1 MEFIAKPRSLVT
13 QKKVRDLEFPQ
24 DAIIGGITRGNT
36 SLIVRGDTEIK
47 PYDRVVVF
55 SLPSALQTIHKFFV

>member
-1 MEFIAKPRSLVT
+1 LATL
-13 QKKVRDLEFPQ
+13 KKVRDLGFPK
-24 DAIIGGITRGNT
+24 DAIIGGITRGN
-36 SLIVRGDTEIK
+36 SSIIVRGDTEIK